1 VLARHSER
9 VRPTG
14 RIVRFEDTAVSF
26 RHGHLKK
33 LSDLRREREQI
44 GEAIIA
50 LERLVQG
57 YGKRR
62 GLSLNRS
69 GVGHEARNLR
79 AATRSLAG
87 TTGSLAAVVGRDQ
100 MDFVCSSN
108 W

>member
-26 RHGHLKK
+26 RHGHLKM

-44 GEAIIA
+44 GEAIMA
-50 LERLVQG
+50 LER

-62 GLSLNRS
+62 GLSLSRS

-87 TTGSLAAVVGRDQ
+87 TTGSLVAVVGMDQ
-100 MDFVCSSN
+100 MDFVYSSN